1 MNANKLVVLL
11 GSVVGLLLV
20 GACGGGGG
28 GAMSASAPQRAAP
41 NAAGYAPAPAKPPA
55 AASGSDATTAAGP
68 TTTEGRRLQFDAS
81 LTLTVP
87 NGSFDTSLDRVT
99 ALVETR
105 GGYISGALAQADGGD
120 RVRSGQVTFQV
131 PAARLDEVMGQVK
144 KLGTLQHQSVHSNDV
159 SLQYV
164 DLQARLRNAE
174 AQRDATLTLMS
185 QAHSVG
191 DIIQVQNQ
199 LGQITGQVEQLKGQI
214 AYLDQTTTY
223 ATLAVTVREA
233 AASATTDE
241 WGLRT
246 AAVQGLHNFTAVLGF
261 VLVALG
267 SVGPLLVLAAAGLL
281 VWWLRLRTRVRR
293 VS

>member
-11 GSVVGLLLV
+11 GPVVGLLLI
-20 GACGGGGG
+20 GACGGSSG
-28 GAMSASAPQRAAP
+28 GAMSAGAPQRSTS
-41 NAAGYAPAPAKPPA
+41 NAYAPAPAPA
-55 AASGSDATTAAGP
+55 KSTTGGASDATTPVAPATAEGP
-68 TTTEGRRLQFDAS
+68 RVQKNAS
-81 LTLTVP
+81 LTLTVS
-87 NGSFDTSLDRVT
+87 NGAFDSSLDRVV
-99 ALVETR
+99 ALVDSR
-105 GGYISGALAQADGGD
+105 GGYISGSLAQADSGD

-131 PAARLDEVMGQVK
+131 PADRFGEVLAQVK
-144 KLGTLQHQSVHSNDV
+144 KVGTLQHQAINSNDV

-174 AQRDATLTLMS
+174 AQRDATLTLMG

-199 LGQITGQVEQLKGQI
+199 LGQITGQIEQLKGQI
-214 AYLDQTTTY
+214 AYLDHTTTY
-223 ATLAVTVREA
+223 ATLAVTIREA
-233 AASATTDE
+233 AASTTTDE

-267 SVGPLLVLAAAGLL
+267 TLGPVLLVGAVGL
-281 VWWLRLRTRVRR
+281 VAWRLRLRVRR
-293 VS
+293 AS